1 MAENE
6 LRKKLYTRQ
15 VNYELMYLMW
25 QAYRNERSGEE
36 FDTKFGL
43 SRTTRYN
50 ITSQVVW
57 DYDEKTKKVRIHT
70 DDGFDRRIST
80 KKIAPSSGLS
90 VEILVGNKMFEI
102 TEDMEK
108 DLQKYIC
115 FKQDVYRS
123 EYKKELRQLKNSLKE
138 SLKNMELSFEKQP
151 ELLRL
156 RNFCR
161 RDTAEEIGIK
171 LDEVFYLTKILNVN
185 TVEEIYKTEQ
195 YEKLKVLLPQLKTF
209 CEDMETIIKYKEL
222 KEKQ

>member
-1 MAENE
+1 
-6 LRKKLYTRQ
+6 
-15 VNYELMYLMW
+15 
-25 QAYRNERSGEE
+25 
-36 FDTKFGL
+36 
-43 SRTTRYN
+43 
-50 ITSQVVW
+50 
-57 DYDEKTKKVRIHT
+57 
-70 DDGFDRRIST
+70 
-80 KKIAPSSGLS
+80 
-90 VEILVGNKMFEI
+90 
-102 TEDMEK
+102 
-108 DLQKYIC
+108 
-115 FKQDVYRS
+115 
-123 EYKKELRQLKNSLKE
+123 
-138 SLKNMELSFEKQP
+138 MELSFEKQP